1 MNLAKHQGGS
11 MQLTSRIV
19 PNLGLIFSINHQ
31 LLARPWIFDMHLSA
45 PAGTPF
51 IPYEPGMPTDVCWSL
66 QLQ

>member
-19 PNLGLIFSINHQ
+19 PSLGLIFSINHQ

-45 PAGTPF
+45 PAGTCFNPS
-51 IPYEPGMPTDVCWSL
+51 EPGMPKDVCCPL
-66 QLQ
+66 Q